1 MDGSSVALGANFFVG
16 KPPADSMGGL
26 DELWTSRTLKS
37 MTVEDAMVVDGDV
50 AGTGLA
56 IQVRAG
62 ALMGWATG
70 VRVLVEVG

>member
-1 MDGSSVALGANFFVG
+1 
-16 KPPADSMGGL
+16 MGGL